1 LLEVDA
7 AVADAI
13 RRTDFFALDR
23 LVARLPG
30 FTPLVQRAL
39 QLAIDGLTSVDE
51 AMRTMSGLEELDRRS
66 SLLDDVLTSRAGE
79 SGSEP
84 GVAAAS
90 L

>member
-1 LLEVDA
+1 
-7 AVADAI
+7 
-13 RRTDFFALDR
+13 
-23 LVARLPG
+23 
-30 FTPLVQRAL
+30 
-39 QLAIDGLTSVDE
+39 
-51 AMRTMSGLEELDRRS
+51 MRTMSGLEELDRRS